1 MEERDEVRISEGSV
15 FHALELANADDL
27 VVRAE
32 LTRQIVRI
40 IESRGFSQAQAA
52 RVLSMDQP
60 RVSALVN
67 GKISKF
73 STDRLIR
80 ALLDLGQDVQL
91 QIRPAAG
98 ERGRAS
104 VAA

>member
-1 MEERDEVRISEGSV
+1 MAPQDDVKITHGSV
-15 FHALELANADDL
+15 FHALELEDADDL
-27 VVRAE
+27 VMRAE
-32 LTRQIVRI
+32 LTRQIARI
-40 IESRGFSQAQAA
+40 IEARGLTQAQAA
-52 RVLSMDQP
+52 QALSMDQP

-80 ALLDLGQDVQL
+80 ALLDLGQDVQVRI
-91 QIRPAAG
+91 QPAAG
-98 ERGRAS
+98 GRGKAS